1 MVSKLT
7 NVAALFDLER
17 LGDTR
22 FRSGPPQIGA
32 GRVFGGQV
40 IAQTL
45 MAATRTVEG
54 RLPHSLHAYF
64 ILGGETD
71 KPITYDVE
79 RLRDG
84 NSFSTRRVTAGQ
96 NGEVIYSTIVSFQ
109 VPEDGFTHQ
118 MPMPDVAPPESLDDY
133 DALRT
138 KFAGKL
144 PASLLRFIERDRPV
158 ELRYTNFDRFLGR
171 ANDAPL
177 DVWFRFTA
185 RLPDDPLIHRFALA
199 YASDMAFIDA
209 AMAPHGTNIFDPKI
223 IAASLDH
230 ALWFHRD
237 GRLDDWV
244 LFHQDSPNMGGG
256 RGLARGLIFA
266 RDGRLLASVAQ
277 EGMLRQRR
285 GA

>member
-1 MVSKLT
+1 MASKLA
-7 NVAALFDLER
+7 NIAALFELER
-17 LGDTR
+17 LDDRR
-22 FRSGPPQIGA
+22 FRSDAPQIGA

-54 RLPHSLHAYF
+54 RMPHSLHAYF

-84 NSFSTRRVTAGQ
+84 NSFSTRRVTAQQ
-96 NGEVIYSTIVSFQ
+96 NGDVIYSTIVSFQ
-109 VPEDGFTHQ
+109 VPEDGMVHQ
-118 MPMPDVAPPESLDDY
+118 VAMPDVPAPETLDDY
-133 DALRT
+133 ETLKT
-138 KFAGKL
+138 KYADRL
-144 PASLLRFIERDRPV
+144 PASLLRFISSERPV
-158 ELRYTNFDRFLGR
+158 ELRYANLDHYLGEK
-171 ANDAPL
+171 NDAPL
-177 DVWFRFTA
+177 AVWLRFTR

-199 YASDMAFIDA
+199 YVSDMAFIDA
-209 AMAPHGTNIFDPKI
+209 AMAPHGANIFDPKI

-237 GRLDDWV
+237 GRLDEWV
-244 LFHQDSPNMGGG
+244 LFHQDSPNMNGG

-277 EGMLRQRR
+277 EGMLRRR
-285 GA
+285 RDR